1 VREKTSAH
9 PSRLE
14 ASTSC
19 QLPVY
24 VASRGWR
31 LRQIPFWLLPRGAGG
46 PGLALSAVALDAFDF
61 VRSYRPPVP
70 FRSGHAFCIWTLC
83 IRLGVPPGR
92 ECAYRRGYT
101 RVPSLCMYCT
111 EHPARCSRRA
121 TGRRQARARRH
132 LKGRPV
138 RGGRGVGHPHQP
150 HVTSSKSNTRVQSYI
165 LAHYDGPGRMPRALA
180 LLVPQ
185 SARRPRFLL

>member
-92 ECAYRRGYT
+92 ECAYRRVIHVCLVCVCIAPNTPRGAHAG
-101 RVPSLCMYCT
+101 P
-111 EHPARCSRRA
+111 PGAGRRA
-121 TGRRQARARRH
+121 REG
-132 LKGRPV
+132 
-138 RGGRGVGHPHQP
+138 
-150 HVTSSKSNTRVQSYI
+150 N
-165 LAHYDGPGRMPRALA
+165 
-180 LLVPQ
+180 
-185 SARRPRFLL
+185 

>member
-1 VREKTSAH
+1 MREKTSAH

-70 FRSGHAFCIWTLC
+70 FRSGHAFCIGWVC
-83 IRLGVPPGR
+83 PRGVSVHTVPA
-92 ECAYRRGYT
+92 CCT

-132 LKGRPV
+132 LKGRPG
-138 RGGRGVGHPHQP
+138 RGGRGTGGVGHPDQP

-165 LAHYDGPGRMPRALA
+165 LAHYDGPARMPRALA